1 MAKIENRKVRIED
14 WQGNRYFPIG
24 SSADS
29 TSGTVSD
36 STSASTDKTDNTG
49 WSSKEMDA
57 GSSATIPA
65 GFHDGTGVIT
75 AKSLASQTQATA
87 GAADI
92 LSPKTAWIN
101 GSKITGTIPT
111 YTTSKLRISAGYD
124 TILPAGY
131 YPNPIHIYS
140 LYGDNILDLTG
151 TSAEYEQPTE
161 SLLPNDDGY
170 IDEAETK
177 LVITADLIGG

>member
-1 MAKIENRKVRIED
+1 M
-14 WQGNRYFPIG
+14 P
-24 SSADS
+24 
-29 TSGTVSD
+29 
-36 STSASTDKTDNTG
+36 DNTG
-49 WSSKEMDA
+49 WSSKEMTA

-111 YTTSKLRISAGYD
+111 YTTSKLRIAAGYD

-131 YPNPIHIYS
+131 YANPIHIYS
-140 LYGDNILDLTG
+140 LYGDDVLDLTG

-170 IDEAETK
+170 VDTAETK
-177 LVITADLIGG
+177 LVITAELIGG